1 VNRLRWVWAQI
12 ELPGDGKR
20 ASLAMLLKP
29 DELPGAGWKKLDQR
43 AWRTGFF
50 PNPSEAA
57 RRARDVESVSAIR
70 SFEQANSR
78 WVWIEVIPFVS
89 APDAESMLP
98 TLPALFVSN
107 PRAKV
112 TVTTERRLD
121 PHEAPDVASY
131 PFVYEQ
137 STVGQRGA
145 GVSRYVA
152 GTVGHIV
159 FIVAFS
165 ALSADVSWADVAAVA
180 AAQTSKISKA
190 AESSSS

>member
-1 VNRLRWVWAQI
+1 VWAQI
-12 ELPGDGKR
+12 ELPGEGKR
-20 ASLAMLLKP
+20 SSLAMLLKP

-50 PNPSEAA
+50 PNPSDAA

-70 SFEQANSR
+70 SFQQADFR
-78 WVWIEVIPFVS
+78 WVWIEVIPLVS
-89 APDAESMLP
+89 ASDAESMLP
-98 TLPALFVSN
+98 SLPALFVSN

-112 TVTTERRLD
+112 TVTTERRLE
-121 PHEAPDVASY
+121 PNEIPDAAAY

-137 STVGQRGA
+137 LTVGERGA
-145 GVSRYVA
+145 GVARYVA

-165 ALSADVSWADVAAVA
+165 ALSADVPWADVAAVA
-180 AAQTSKISKA
+180 AAQTSKINKN
-190 AESSSS
+190 AEPAQ